1 VTSNASVNYGSSPSM
16 LALGSYATASN
27 FFNYADTNDC
37 GALTCE
43 LKAAGCSDAWADTD
57 HVTMD
62 SVTYAVSVKQDTDDG
77 YVKPLCVKC

>member
-1 VTSNASVNYGSSPSM
+1 M
-16 LALGSYATASN
+16 LALGSYAGVSK
-27 FFNYADTNDC
+27 FFTYADTNDC